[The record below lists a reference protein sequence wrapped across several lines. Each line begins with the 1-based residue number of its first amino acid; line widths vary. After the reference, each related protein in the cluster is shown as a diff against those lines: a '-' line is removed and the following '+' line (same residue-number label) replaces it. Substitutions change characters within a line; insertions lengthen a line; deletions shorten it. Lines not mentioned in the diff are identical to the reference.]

1 MESAFLYKNGV
12 QTAQAQ
18 CASGEGVADHRRP
31 KMVKEFDLSGKKIR
45 LWEPTSMAVIDEI
58 NGITTIVVLGVLYGI
73 SNTFGP
79 LPEDIF
85 RYVIGLVGAIIAIG
99 LTGAACPCSVVR
111 NLKGRFEYYAHEIQV
126 GMIRL
131 ISIAALLA
139 WWESRVFWQAP
150 LLEETVFRGFFMTSL
165 TKWLEVC
172 LVTMIL
178 TRHSQMS
185 LAKAETDLSPVF
197 RVCAVARNCYKQPAK
212 ILSFSTRRWLG

>member
-85 RYVIGLVGAIIAIG
+85 RY
-99 LTGAACPCSVVR
+99 GAACPCSVVR

-165 TKWLEVC
+165 TKWGYFGIFICSNSQSGDSYYNPCFLE
-172 LVTMIL
+172 LGSDFT
-178 TRHSQMS
+178 SY
-185 LAKAETDLSPVF
+185 LS
-197 RVCAVARNCYKQPAK
+197 
-212 ILSFSTRRWLG
+212 